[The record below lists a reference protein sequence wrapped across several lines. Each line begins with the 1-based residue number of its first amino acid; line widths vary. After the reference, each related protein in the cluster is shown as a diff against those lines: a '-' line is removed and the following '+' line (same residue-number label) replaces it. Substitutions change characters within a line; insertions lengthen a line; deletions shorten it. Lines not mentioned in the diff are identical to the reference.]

1 LFCGGAKNPATS
13 ETPADMKL
21 HGIFP
26 ATATPFDHNGDLY
39 KVKVQHNI
47 EKWNRTGLA
56 GYLVTGSTGETPYL
70 TAEEKIQL
78 WEWVAQYAAPNKILL
93 AGSGAE
99 SVRESVR
106 LTNRAAELGY
116 KAGLVLAPHYYRAM
130 MSRMET
136 QILFFRAVADQ
147 AKIPILL
154 YHFPQVTGID
164 LTPDAV
170 ATLSEHPNIIGMK
183 DSSGNLEGTKKFLAA
198 AKPGFQ
204 VLTGSSSV
212 LADSL
217 AAGCS
222 GAILALANAIPYA
235 CISIYEAHR
244 TREYDAAQDWQKRI
258 ACASS
263 LIAAKHGIPGL
274 KYAMDLKGY
283 YGGPTRLPLTVVT
296 PDAKRE
302 IEQAFEGIKS

>member
-1 LFCGGAKNPATS
+1 
-13 ETPADMKL
+13 MKL
-21 HGIFP
+21 QGIFP
-26 ATATPFDHNGDLY
+26 AIATPFDHNGDLY
-39 KVKVQHNI
+39 KIKVQHNI
-47 EKWNRTGLA
+47 EKWNRTDLA

-78 WEWVAQYAAPNKILL
+78 WEWAAQYAAPDRILL

-106 LTNRAAELGY
+106 LTNRAAEIGF
-116 KAGLVLAPHYYRAM
+116 KAALVLAPHYYRSIM
-130 MSRMET
+130 NRMET

-147 AKIPILL
+147 AKIPVLL
-154 YHFPQVTGID
+154 YHFPQVTGIE

-198 AKPGFQ
+198 AKSGFQ
-204 VLTGSSSV
+204 VLTGSASV

-217 AAGCS
+217 AAGCP

-244 TREYDAAQDWQKRI
+244 TREYDAAQDWQQRI
-258 ACASS
+258 ACASR
-263 LIAAKHGIPGL
+263 LIATQYGIPGL

-302 IEQAFEGIKS
+302 IEQAFEEIKS